1 MWKCGNVVL
10 LLALTQAQATPPQT
24 PQATPAAQLQTEEYA
39 GVDKR
44 PPNAKNQK
52 PAQPDQNRAPEAKSG
67 VAFDVVTVAEGLEK
81 PWGLQFLPDGRML
94 VTEKP
99 GRLRIVTADG
109 TLSPPVEG
117 LPPVD
122 PRNQGGL
129 LDVLLARDYATSHV
143 IYWSFSEPH
152 DDKTTNTAVAAGKL
166 VDGATPRVEDV
177 KVIYHQAPAMASALH
192 YGGRLVWARD
202 GALFV
207 TQGERSIT
215 PGRMQAQNMDGLL
228 GKIVRLNADGSVP
241 KDNPFVG
248 REGVRP
254 EIWSY
259 GHRNV
264 EAATLHPTTGE
275 LWEVEHGTRGGD
287 EINIARAGRDY
298 GWPTIAYGIEY
309 GGGPITG
316 GITQKDGMEQPVY
329 YWDPVIAPSGMT
341 FYTGSLFPKWKDSLF
356 IGGLAS
362 TNLVR
367 LEIKNDRVVGEERLL
382 TDLQPNRERIRDV
395 RQGPEGA
402 IYVLTDN
409 DKGRI
414 LKLVPRK

>member
-1 MWKCGNVVL
+1 MWKCGNLVVVA
-10 LLALTQAQATPPQT
+10 ALAQAAPPQT
-24 PQATPAAQLQTEEYA
+24 PPAAQAQPPSQTQEYA

-44 PPNAKNQK
+44 APNAKDQK
-52 PAQPDQNRAPEAKSG
+52 PARPDQTRAPEAKSG

-81 PWGLQFLPDGRML
+81 PWGLTFLPDGRML

-99 GRLRIVTADG
+99 GRLRIVTPDG
-109 TLSPPVEG
+109 KLSEPVAG

-122 PRNQGGL
+122 SRGQGGL
-129 LDVLLARDYATSHV
+129 LDVLLARDYATSSL
-143 IYWSFSEPH
+143 IYWSYAEPH
-152 DDKTTNTAVAAGKL
+152 DGGLTNTAVARGTL
-166 VDGATPRVEDV
+166 VDGAAPRVEDV
-177 KVIYHQAPAMASALH
+177 TVIYQQAPSMASQLH

-241 KDNPFVG
+241 KSNPFAN
-248 REGVRP
+248 RNGVRP

-264 EAATLHPTTGE
+264 EAATLNPNTGE

-287 EINIARAGRDY
+287 EINIARAGKDY

-309 GGGPITG
+309 AGGPITG
-316 GITQKDGMEQPVY
+316 GITQQDGMEQPVY

-341 FYTGSLFPKWKDSLF
+341 FYTGSLFPQWKDSLF

-362 TNLVR
+362 QALVR
-367 LEIKNDRVVGEERLL
+367 VAIKGDRVVGEERLL
-382 TDLQPNRERIRDV
+382 TDMQPRERIRDV
-395 RQGPEGA
+395 RQGPDGA
-402 IYVLTDN
+402 LYVITDN

-414 LKLVPRK
+414 LKLVPKK

>member
-1 MWKCGNVVL
+1 MSMIAMFAATL
-10 LLALTQAQATPPQT
+10 LLSQATQPAPASPT
-24 PQATPAAQLQTEEYA
+24 PQAQTQTEEYA

-44 PPNAKNQK
+44 APNAKDQK
-52 PAQPDQNRAPEAKSG
+52 PARPDQTRAPEAKSN

-81 PWGLQFLPDGRML
+81 PWGLTFLPDGRML

-99 GRLRIVTADG
+99 GRLRIVTPDG
-109 TLSPPVEG
+109 KLSEPVAG
-117 LPPVD
+117 LPAVD
-122 PRNQGGL
+122 ARGQGGL
-129 LDVLLARDYATSHV
+129 LDVLLARDYRTSNV
-143 IYWSFSEPH
+143 IYWSYAEPH
-152 DDKTTNTAVAAGKL
+152 EGGLTNTAVARGKL
-166 VDGATPRVEDV
+166 VDGAAPRVEDV
-177 KVIYHQAPAMASALH
+177 KVIYQQAPSMQATQH

-241 KDNPFVG
+241 KDNPFAN
-248 REGVRP
+248 RNGVRP

-264 EAATLHPTTGE
+264 EAATLNPNTGE

-287 EINIARAGRDY
+287 EINISRAGRDY

-309 GGGPITG
+309 QGGPITG
-316 GITQKDGMEQPVY
+316 GITQQDGMEQPVY

-362 TNLVR
+362 QALVR
-367 LEIKNDRVVGEERLL
+367 VEIKNDRVTGEERLL
-382 TDLQPNRERIRDV
+382 TDMQPRERIRDV
-395 RQGPEGA
+395 RQGPDGA
-402 IYVLTDN
+402 LYVITDN
-409 DKGRI
+409 DKGRV
-414 LKLVPRK
+414 LKLVPKK